1 MDNSVRAHRFN
12 AIVMWLF
19 SAVLFFIAYLN
30 SGIEYALKSAI
41 ATGGTSLIVTI
52 LAIVKINDLV
62 KSILIPTIPAVA
74 SMVLSA
80 TQGGI
85 PRMFNIYMLSVC
97 IAAVYFKRNVILVF
111 GSFLSALL
119 LIVYIISPNSLLGS
133 ESSLGE
139 FMARYGVLLL
149 AIVTLYFLAKW
160 GNEYTENAKRE
171 SEKTIQLNKNLQ
183 NIMEQINVTSK
194 NLFKTVEKC
203 NNSISQNQEGV
214 ASVSKAV
221 QEMSR
226 AVEEGAISLNSVND
240 YLSDSMKIVNQTY
253 NLSKEVEKEFDDTTT
268 AVLYGI
274 QESEEM
280 VNHIDIIN
288 EAMNSS
294 VNTVSN
300 LKEQMDTIVNF
311 LKAITNISSQT
322 NLLAL
327 NAAIEAARAGE
338 TGKGFA
344 VVADEIGKLADQS
357 ARIAKDI
364 NGITSTIQNST
375 NSALEE
381 VQKGNEAVEAGS
393 YKLKNVMQTFAK
405 VRNAIDSVDI
415 KLDEE
420 YKMMDEITNRFTHM
434 NEQMQN
440 IAAVSEENSAAT
452 QEVMAMQMV
461 QDKAINE
468 TSGMVK
474 EIKELGESLVNKL

>member
-1 MDNSVRAHRFN
+1 
-12 AIVMWLF
+12 
-19 SAVLFFIAYLN
+19 
-30 SGIEYALKSAI
+30 
-41 ATGGTSLIVTI
+41 
-52 LAIVKINDLV
+52 
-62 KSILIPTIPAVA
+62 
-74 SMVLSA
+74 
-80 TQGGI
+80 
-85 PRMFNIYMLSVC
+85 MLSVC

-111 GSFLSALL
+111 GTFLSALI

-133 ESSLGE
+133 DSSLGE

-194 NLFKTVEKC
+194 NLFTTVEKC
-203 NNSISQNQEGV
+203 NNSITQNQEGV

-253 NLSKEVEKEFDDTTT
+253 NLSKEVEKEFDDTAT

-311 LKAITNISSQT
+311 LNAITNISSQT

-338 TGKGFA
+338 AGKGFA
-344 VVADEIGKLADQS
+344 VVADEVRKLADQS

-393 YKLKNVMQTFAK
+393 SKLKNVCRPLQ
-405 VRNAIDSVDI
+405 R
-415 KLDEE
+415 
-420 YKMMDEITNRFTHM
+420 
-434 NEQMQN
+434 
-440 IAAVSEENSAAT
+440 
-452 QEVMAMQMV
+452 
-461 QDKAINE
+461 
-468 TSGMVK
+468 
-474 EIKELGESLVNKL
+474 